1 MADNREKNDDVIADL
16 NNIDLGNVS
25 ELKNERMPRRFQ
37 RRRQSQF
44 VPDYI
49 DWKDVDFLKR
59 FIPERGKILPRR
71 ISQISAKDQR
81 RVAKAIKRARS
92 MALIPFVT
100 D

>member
-1 MADNREKNDDVIADL
+1 MAENKDKNDDVIADL

-59 FIPERGKILPRR
+59 FIPERGKIMPRR
-71 ISQISAKDQR
+71 ISQVSAKDQR
-81 RVAKAIKRARS
+81 RLAKAIKRARS